1 MVFEGIDAVSLVRKL
16 VGATNP
22 KDAMPGTIRGDYS
35 HISRDYVNAN
45 KARLPNIAHASADAT
60 EAEKEI
66 ALWFK
71 DSEIHTH
78 EQEGT
83 LYKRGHK

>member
-1 MVFEGIDAVSLVRKL
+1 
-16 VGATNP
+16 
-22 KDAMPGTIRGDYS
+22 
-35 HISRDYVNAN
+35 
-45 KARLPNIAHASADAT
+45 LPNIAHASADAT

-71 DSEIHTH
+71 AWEIHTH